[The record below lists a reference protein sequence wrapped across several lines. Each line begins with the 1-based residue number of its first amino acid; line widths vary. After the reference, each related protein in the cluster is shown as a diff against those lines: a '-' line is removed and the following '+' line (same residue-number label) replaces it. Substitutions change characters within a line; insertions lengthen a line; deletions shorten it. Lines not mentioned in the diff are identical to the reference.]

1 MTVPSFCGTLDP
13 PRGVT
18 WACGAISPL
27 SSDPSSF
34 DTIPA
39 RNRVCRARPGE
50 SFCPVRTG
58 ILSIRTIR
66 GTAGHAIKTTVSE
79 IKVRDMTAGQEDET
93 RIIYSLSLSKTRQV
107 KNATIRLAQI
117 TTLG

>member
-1 MTVPSFCGTLDP
+1 MENAVFSSMTVPSFCGTLDP

-18 WACGAISPL
+18 RACGAIPPL

-34 DTIPA
+34 DPIPA
-39 RNRVCRARPGE
+39 RNQVCRARLGE
-50 SFCPVRTG
+50 RFCPGRTG

-79 IKVRDMTAGQEDET
+79 IKVRDRTAGQENET
-93 RIIYSLSLSKTRQV
+93 RIIYSLSLSK
-107 KNATIRLAQI
+107 I
-117 TTLG
+117 